1 MSTRGNMEV
10 YCKILKP
17 QDSLK
22 YRELRLESLRL
33 YPEAFGSDYKTQS
46 QLPKLFFEQMIEKE
60 SNDHIMLGA
69 FYNNELV
76 GLCGLISL
84 EQSHSLEIVQMYVS
98 PNARGK
104 SIGQTL
110 LTKAKSVLQD
120 RNEDR
125 LELTVYSGNF
135 AAIKSYKKFGF
146 IRVASQAKEIV
157 MHFKL

>member
-1 MSTRGNMEV
+1 MFTRGNMEV

-33 YPEAFGSDYKTQS
+33 YPEAFGSDYRTQS

-76 GLCGLISL
+76 GLCGLLSL
-84 EQSHSLEIVQMYVS
+84 EQSHSLELVQMYVS
-98 PNARGK
+98 PNVRGK

-120 RNEDR
+120 RNGDR
-125 LELTVYSGNF
+125 LELTVYSGNL
-135 AAIKSYKKFGF
+135 AAIKSYEKFGF
-146 IRVASQAKEIV
+146 IRVASQLKEIV
-157 MHFKL
+157 MHLKL

>member
-1 MSTRGNMEV
+1 MEV

-46 QLPKLFFEQMIEKE
+46 QLQKLFFEQMIEKE

-69 FYNNELV
+69 FYNKELV

-84 EQSHSLEIVQMYVS
+84 EQSNSFELVQMYVS
-98 PNARGK
+98 PNVRGK

-110 LTKAKSVLQD
+110 LTKAKSVLQE

-125 LELTVYSGNF
+125 LELTVYSGNL
-135 AAIKSYKKFGF
+135 AAIKSYEKFGF
-146 IRVASQAKEIV
+146 IRVASQPKEIV

>member
-1 MSTRGNMEV
+1 MFTRGNMDV

-17 QDSLK
+17 QDSQK

-76 GLCGLISL
+76 GLCGLLPL
-84 EQSHSLEIVQMYVS
+84 EQSHSLELVQMYVS
-98 PNARGK
+98 PNVRGK

-120 RNEDR
+120 RNGDR
-125 LELTVYSGNF
+125 LELTVYKGNL
-135 AAIKSYKKFGF
+135 AAIKSYEKFGF
-146 IRVASQAKEIV
+146 IRVASQLKEIV

>member
-1 MSTRGNMEV
+1 MDV

-17 QDSLK
+17 QDSQK

-76 GLCGLISL
+76 GLCGLL
-84 EQSHSLEIVQMYVS
+84 
-98 PNARGK
+98 
-104 SIGQTL
+104 
-110 LTKAKSVLQD
+110 
-120 RNEDR
+120 
-125 LELTVYSGNF
+125 
-135 AAIKSYKKFGF
+135 
-146 IRVASQAKEIV
+146 
-157 MHFKL
+157 

>member
-1 MSTRGNMEV
+1 MFTRGNMDV

-17 QDSLK
+17 QDSQK

-46 QLPKLFFEQMIEKE
+46 QLAKLFFEQMIEKE

-76 GLCGLISL
+76 GLCGLLFL
-84 EQSHSLEIVQMYVS
+84 EQSHSLELVQMYVS
-98 PNARGK
+98 PNVRGK

-120 RNEDR
+120 RNGDR
-125 LELTVYSGNF
+125 LELTVYKGNL
-135 AAIKSYKKFGF
+135 AAIKSYEKFGF
-146 IRVASQAKEIV
+146 IRVASQLKEIV

>member
-1 MSTRGNMEV
+1 
-10 YCKILKP
+10 
-17 QDSLK
+17 
-22 YRELRLESLRL
+22 
-33 YPEAFGSDYKTQS
+33 
-46 QLPKLFFEQMIEKE
+46 
-60 SNDHIMLGA
+60 MLGA
-69 FYNNELV
+69 FYNKKLV

-84 EQSHSLEIVQMYVS
+84 EQTQSFELVQMYVS

-125 LELTVYSGNF
+125 LELTVYSGNL
-135 AAIKSYKKFGF
+135 AAIKSYEKFGF
-146 IRVASQAKEIV
+146 VSVVSQPKEIV